1 MIRAAYFAGELVQ
14 PCVARQKIPLGG
26 KTTINVGNF
35 FVAVLG
41 ADTRDSAGV
50 GNETTDTLVGELEEG
65 DLSCLSSAGV
75 LLEAL
80 LGE

>member
-26 KTTINVGNF
+26 KTTINVGGF

-41 ADTRDSAGV
+41 ADPQDSAEV
-50 GNETTDTLVGELEEG
+50 GNETTD
-65 DLSCLSSAGV
+65 A
-75 LLEAL
+75 LLESLRREIGVA
-80 LGE
+80 